1 MRNENDMAT
10 ELRCPKTICNCCRVK
25 TPPVEGELS
34 DSGAVQPRYSS
45 FFPRRGQSV
54 AYLYH
59 VTGHYCRLPS
69 LLGVT
74 ILRDEPTWEWLLSVL
89 DTQVLSGGDVFG
101 AVRFAVTSL
110 GDAYQSF
117 GWERLLSKVRER
129 RESSS
134 RLAAAG

>member
-1 MRNENDMAT
+1 MRDENDMTT
-10 ELRCPKTICNCCRVK
+10 EFRCPKTICNCCRVK
-25 TPPVEGELS
+25 TPPVEGKLS

-45 FFPRRGQSV
+45 YFPRRGQRV
-54 AYLYH
+54 PYLYQ
-59 VTGHYCRLPS
+59 VTGHYCRRQS

-89 DTQVLSGGDVFG
+89 DTQVLSGSGVFG
-101 AVRFAVTSL
+101 AVRFAVPSL

-129 RESSS
+129 MESSS
-134 RLAAAG
+134 GLAAAG